1 MTVPMMYH
9 ILFFSSSPL
18 SVCPDITRA
27 CLIDESQG
35 RNFAEVLPVILK
47 EIGRQKSEEL
57 YPVSLTMSPCFVEI
71 DKEMKFFFQKLGPLA
86 PTRNMVKNY
95 FESFEW
101 KGKTHTKFMLPILF
115 LYASSLVVWLP

>member
-1 MTVPMMYH
+1 MMYH
-9 ILFFSSSPL
+9 ILFFSSSL

-57 YPVSLTMSPCFVEI
+57 YPVSLTKSPCSVEI
-71 DKEMKFFFQKLGPLA
+71 DKEMKFFSETWP
-86 PTRNMVKNY
+86 P
-95 FESFEW
+95 
-101 KGKTHTKFMLPILF
+101 
-115 LYASSLVVWLP
+115 SSDEKYGEELL